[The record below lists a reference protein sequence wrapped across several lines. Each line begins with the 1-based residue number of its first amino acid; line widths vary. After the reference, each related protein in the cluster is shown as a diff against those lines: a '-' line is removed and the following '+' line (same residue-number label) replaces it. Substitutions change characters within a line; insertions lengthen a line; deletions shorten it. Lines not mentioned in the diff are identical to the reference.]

1 MASRETLAIAAAEAV
16 ELETR
21 RDLIREQARLR
32 SRDYDPT
39 LADELLN
46 RWSAAR
52 AALLD
57 AVAAW
62 RVAHSPD

>member
-21 RDLIREQARLR
+21 RQLIREQARLR
-32 SRDYDPT
+32 ARNYDT
-39 LADELLN
+39 SVADELLN

-57 AVAAW
+57 AVGAW
-62 RVAHSPD
+62 RVATNT